1 MKNLSHPKHQTTN
14 PPKNP
19 SLPNKKKQRK
29 FIRTQHS
36 SVPTP
41 VAWDTS
47 STQMCKAGGFVAKVP
62 QPHLAERIGAAMTAM
77 VWHHVDGV
85 WLIIP
90 WNTRYKGSM
99 YKIQSSYK
107 QEEFSRNGEWL
118 TLWHGM
124 TQPKIRTLRLVNF
137 SQQLV
142 SSTVKHKVTVE
153 FTWIVPRIFNHHPK
167 WQVPRPT
174 WIRMGTWY
182 TYRCSQNVYVLY
194 VLCMHIHVSPWCGLC
209 KHVWTNNPL
218 NLSFPRWRDFLLC
231 FSGSLGFGS

>member
-1 MKNLSHPKHQTTN
+1 
-14 PPKNP
+14 
-19 SLPNKKKQRK
+19 
-29 FIRTQHS
+29 
-36 SVPTP
+36 
-41 VAWDTS
+41 
-47 STQMCKAGGFVAKVP
+47 
-62 QPHLAERIGAAMTAM
+62 
-77 VWHHVDGV
+77 
-85 WLIIP
+85 
-90 WNTRYKGSM
+90 
-99 YKIQSSYK
+99 
-107 QEEFSRNGEWL
+107 
-118 TLWHGM
+118 M

-209 KHVWTNNPL
+209 KHVWTNTPL

-231 FSGSLGFGS
+231 FSGSLCGILGNFEKISASPGKAKQRAIWVIAFKSSLQTKDIHGKVGCCLTSCSSDSSG